1 MSASRTNK
9 PPRMG
14 GSDTAPARRRQR
26 PAVLIIEDDL
36 AVAQVIEQSLASR
49 GYDCLVTEV
58 AEDALQI
65 LMHVPF
71 DLAVVDIFMRGQGG
85 LAAIQAIRR
94 RYPDCRIIATSGG
107 WSSMTPAEALRA
119 AWKVGADE
127 TLPKPFRLETLLSM
141 ADALVPVN

>member
-1 MSASRTNK
+1 MSAARTTK
-9 PPRMG
+9 VPHQG
-14 GSDTAPARRRQR
+14 TSDTTPARRRHR

-36 AVAQVIEQSLASR
+36 AVARVIEQALSSQ
-49 GYDCLVTEV
+49 GYECVVAEV

-85 LAAIQAIRR
+85 LVAIQAIRR
-94 RYPDCRIIATSGG
+94 RHPECRIIATSGG

-127 TLPKPFRLETLLSM
+127 TLPKPFRLETLIDM
-141 ADALVPVN
+141 AQKHVPTS